1 MKHDRIN
8 PKNSIFKL
16 RIDQIAL
23 DKLESLCIINS
34 ITKSEMVRY
43 LINCR
48 FNDDILN
55 TVQEKGHPNTKKEH
69 CERIT

>member
-1 MKHDRIN
+1 MKHDKIN
-8 PKNSIFKL
+8 PKNSLFKL

-48 FNDDILN
+48 FNDDIINNGQNNGLSN
-55 TVQEKGHPNTKKEH
+55 TLKEH
-69 CERIT
+69 CE